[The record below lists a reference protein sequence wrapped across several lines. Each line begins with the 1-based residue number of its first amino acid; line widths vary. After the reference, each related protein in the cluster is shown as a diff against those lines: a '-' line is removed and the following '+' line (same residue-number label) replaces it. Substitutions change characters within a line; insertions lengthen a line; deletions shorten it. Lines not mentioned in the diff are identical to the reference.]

1 MSLFSRNNDL
11 PGLQAPVRDCTPM
24 GKGMRKLGAGDIALI
39 DATNIN
45 RAFAQQLID
54 AGVAAVLNIARAGAA
69 TVPSFGPQLLI
80 DAGITLVDDLGP
92 EVRTHFKD
100 GKKGRLTD
108 EGELFYG
115 DKLLA
120 SGTVL
125 SAAAVDA
132 QWESAQQQLLD
143 HMEAFFG
150 NTTEFIR
157 SEAPLLVDGLG
168 IPATGVELDNRKV
181 VVVSPAVDLDAQL
194 KSLRNFLREYSPAII
209 AVNEAADTL
218 VKAGYSPDIIIG
230 DPARIEVETMRGG
243 ALMVLPA
250 DTSGHAIGMER
261 IQDLGIG
268 AMTFPSAIT
277 DATDLA
283 ILLAEY
289 HGASLIVNVGAPIDL
304 NGVFADAAGAQPS
317 GLLARLKAGTK
328 LVDGKAIV
336 ELYTVRSNF
345 SFHWLWA
352 LLGVLVLIAT
362 IVAIAGFNGDGSFV
376 DNLIDT
382 WNNIAVEVRS
392 WVGM

>member
-1 MSLFSRNNDL
+1 MSLFSRNPDL
-11 PGLQAPVRDCTPM
+11 PGLYAPIRDCTP
-24 GKGMRKLGAGDIALI
+24 GAKGMRKLSTGDIALI
-39 DATNIN
+39 DAPDIT

-54 AGVAAVLNIARAGAA
+54 AGAAAVVNIARAGAG

-80 DAGITLVDDLGP
+80 DAGITLVDGVGV
-92 EVRTHFKD
+92 EVRAQFKD

-115 DKLLA
+115 EKLLGQ
-120 SGTVL
+120 GTVL
-125 SAAAVDA
+125 SAADVDA
-132 QWESAQQQLLD
+132 QWQAAQQQLLD

-168 IPATGVELDNRKV
+168 IPATGVDLHNRKV
-181 VVVSPAVDLDAQL
+181 VVVSPAVDLEEQL
-194 KSLRNFLREYSPAII
+194 KELRNFLREYQPALI

-250 DTSGHAIGMER
+250 DTSGHAVGMER

-268 AMTFPSAIT
+268 AMTFPSAIS
-277 DATDLA
+277 DASDLA
-283 ILLAEY
+283 LLLAEY
-289 HGASLIVNVGAPIDL
+289 HGASLIVNVGAPLDL
-304 NGVFADAAGAQPS
+304 NGVFADAVGAQPS
-317 GLLARLKAGTK
+317 GLLARLKAGTR
-328 LVDGKAIV
+328 LVDGRAIV
-336 ELYTVRSNF
+336 ELYTVRTNF

-352 LLGVLVLIAT
+352 LLGVVALIAVLIVIGGT
-362 IVAIAGFNGDGSFV
+362 HGDGSFV
-376 DNLIDT
+376 DNLIDA
-382 WNNIAVEVRS
+382 WNNIAVDVRS
-392 WVGM
+392 WVGL